1 MMLDDFPPAR
11 VAGRMQTPAPCAT
24 CGAMTE
30 IAIYTLKSKA
40 SGEYTKEAR
49 CDACIL
55 ATAPIAGMEDPAVMI

>member
-1 MMLDDFPPAR
+1 MLDKFPPER
-11 VAGRMQTPAPCAT
+11 VVGRMQTPAPCAT

-30 IAIYTLKSKA
+30 IAIYTRVSQA

-55 ATAPIAGMEDPAVMI
+55 ATAPISGVEDPKVAI